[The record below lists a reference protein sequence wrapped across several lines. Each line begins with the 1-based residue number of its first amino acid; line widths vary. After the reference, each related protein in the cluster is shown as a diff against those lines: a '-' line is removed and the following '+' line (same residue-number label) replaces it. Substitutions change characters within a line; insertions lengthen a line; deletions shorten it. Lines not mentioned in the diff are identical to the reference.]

1 MPAVNIL
8 SLNAH
13 MGFDVFNRRHVLA
26 QLRDAIRTVSADLVF
41 LQEVLGAH
49 AGHASRHADWPAGP
63 QYEFLADTVWPQHAY
78 GRNAV
83 YPEGHHGNALLSR
96 FPIASHD
103 NRDISLH
110 GHEPRGLLHCVIEVP
125 GCATPL
131 HTICVHLGLRESHRK
146 LQLRM
151 LCETVE
157 DAIPADAPLVVAGD
171 FNDWRRRGHALMQRC
186 GLVEAFDQAHG
197 KPVATFPA
205 SWPLLTL
212 DRIYLR
218 NACAHRPQVLGG
230 RPWSRLSDHL
240 PMSACIEF

>member
-26 QLRDAIRTVSADLVF
+26 QLRDAIRSASADLVF

-49 AGHASRHADWPAGP
+49 AGHAGRHDDWPAEP

-96 FPIASHD
+96 FPIASHA

-125 GCATPL
+125 GCAMPL

-146 LQLRM
+146 HQLRM

-157 DAIPADAPLVVAGD
+157 GAIPADAPLIVAGD
-171 FNDWRRRGHALMQRC
+171 FNDWRRRGHALLKRC
-186 GLVEAFDQAHG
+186 GLVEAFDQANG
-197 KPVATFPA
+197 KLAATFPA

-218 NACAHRPQVLGG
+218 NAGAHRPQVLSG

-240 PMSACIEF
+240 PLAASIEF

>member
-13 MGFDVFNRRHVLA
+13 MGFDVFNRRHVLG
-26 QLRDAIRTVSADLVF
+26 QLRDAIHAVSADLVF

-49 AGHASRHADWPAGP
+49 AGHASRHHDWPAEP
-63 QYEFLADTVWPQHAY
+63 QYEFLADAAWPQQAY

-83 YPEGHHGNALLSR
+83 YPDGHHGNALLSR
-96 FPIASHD
+96 LPITRHD
-103 NRDISLH
+103 NHDVSLP

-125 GCATPL
+125 GCAMPL
-131 HTICVHLGLRESHRK
+131 HAICVHLGLRESHRE

-151 LCETVE
+151 LCDTVA
-157 DAIPADAPLVVAGD
+157 DAVPLDAPLIVAGD
-171 FNDWRRRGHALMQRC
+171 FNDWRRRGHALLRRC
-186 GLVEAFDQAHG
+186 GLVEAFDQANG
-197 KPVATFPA
+197 KLAATFPA

-218 NACAHRPQVLGG
+218 NAAARGPQVLSG

-240 PMSACIEF
+240 PLSARIVF

>member
-1 MPAVNIL
+1 MPVVNIL

-49 AGHASRHADWPAGP
+49 AGHASRHHDWPAEP
-63 QYEFLADTVWPQHAY
+63 QYEFLADTAWPQHAY

-103 NRDISLH
+103 NRDISLN

-125 GCATPL
+125 GCAMPL
-131 HTICVHLGLRESHRK
+131 HTLCVHLGLRESHRGQQ
-146 LQLRM
+146 LQM
-151 LCETVE
+151 LCEIAA
-157 DAIPADAPLVVAGD
+157 DDIPGDAPLIIAGD
-171 FNDWRRRGHALMQRC
+171 FNDWRQRGHTLMRRC

-197 KPVATFPA
+197 KLATTFPA
-205 SWPLLTL
+205 SWPLMTL

-218 NACAHRPQVLGG
+218 NAHARRAQVLGG
-230 RPWSRLSDHL
+230 RPWTRLSDHL
-240 PMSACIEF
+240 PLAACIEF

>member
-13 MGFDVFNRRHVLA
+13 MGFDVFNRHHVLA

-49 AGHASRHADWPAGP
+49 AGHASRHGDWPAEP

-103 NRDISLH
+103 NRDVSLH
-110 GHEPRGLLHCVIEVP
+110 GHEPRGLLHCVIVVP
-125 GCATPL
+125 GCTMPL
-131 HTICVHLGLRESHRK
+131 HTVCVHLGLRESHRK
-146 LQLRM
+146 RQLQM
-151 LCETVE
+151 LCEIVQDT
-157 DAIPADAPLVVAGD
+157 IPADAP
-171 FNDWRRRGHALMQRC
+171 
-186 GLVEAFDQAHG
+186 
-197 KPVATFPA
+197 
-205 SWPLLTL
+205 
-212 DRIYLR
+212 
-218 NACAHRPQVLGG
+218 
-230 RPWSRLSDHL
+230 
-240 PMSACIEF
+240 